1 LLDAKADACHVFTDR
16 HPPLFYARCPHTAAL
31 LIAFKADVN
40 WTGPYLNPERMTT
53 RMTVLGR
60 AVERNPFFG
69 QAYPANAG
77 TLQDNVA
84 NVQLVRVLIR
94 AKADL
99 VGRARLQPNVFGLS
113 HAKAD
118 VVGRDMRCHSPLQI
132 LAQQPSPCLATARV
146 LIDAMFQ
153 SLPADQY
160 QQVVD
165 GALAVTQPRRNVCW
179 IGSTH
184 SGRWVRRRRFPSLD
198 DENEPSNQD
207 FARIFDLFMPLNDYT
222 GDADC
227 DFARIF
233 DRDGMLARRSQLD
246 PRFALREKLRCDVVR
261 ANLAAGPRTGLVAG
275 PRTGLVVGPTA
286 EIVVK
291 QARQVNNIATG
302 LAYGSSTGSAHGS
315 KSSSSYSSGSGSGS
329 AYSSG
334 TSSGFGFGFSSAYGS
349 SFGSSCGSSSGSGC
363 DSGCGSGY

>member
-1 LLDAKADACHVFTDR
+1 M
-16 HPPLFYARCPHTAAL
+16 
-31 LIAFKADVN
+31 
-40 WTGPYLNPERMTT
+40 G
-53 RMTVLGR
+53 
-60 AVERNPFFG
+60 
-69 QAYPANAG
+69 
-77 TLQDNVA
+77 
-84 NVQLVRVLIR
+84 
-94 AKADL
+94 
-99 VGRARLQPNVFGLS
+99 S
-113 HAKAD
+113 
-118 VVGRDMRCHSPLQI
+118 DMRCHSPLQI
-132 LAQQPSPCLATARV
+132 LAQQQSPCLATARV

-165 GALAVTQPRRNVCW
+165 GALAVTQPRRNVVW

-184 SGRWVRRRRFPSLD
+184 SGQWVRRRRFPSLD

-207 FARIFDLFMPLNDYT
+207 FARIFDLFWPLNDYT

-233 DRDGMLARRSQLD
+233 DRDGMLARRVQLD

-261 ANLAAGPRTGLVAG
+261 AKPAAGPRTGLVAG
-275 PRTGLVVGPTA
+275 PSAGLVVGPRTGLDA
-286 EIVVK
+286 EQVVK

-315 KSSSSYSSGSGSGS
+315 KSSSSSRSGSGSGS